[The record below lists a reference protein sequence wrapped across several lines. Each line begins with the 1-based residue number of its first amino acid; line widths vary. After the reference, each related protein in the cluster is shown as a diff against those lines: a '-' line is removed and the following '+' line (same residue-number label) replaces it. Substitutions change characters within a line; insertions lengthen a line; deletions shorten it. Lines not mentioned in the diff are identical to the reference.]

1 MLQTGSY
8 FSSHAC
14 GFLLHPRDRT
24 DEIRQH
30 NSILLERLE
39 KIHER
44 IPKQF
49 DVSHHIPEVLNAPR
63 ASNANARRRKE
74 QEIERE
80 NRKMLARINK
90 TKGMFNNK
98 QLVIDAEKHE
108 YLSGQISKVDRRRKV
123 KQMCASMHNKT
134 VLKAA
139 EASVH
144 CSPHWQEDYSTLE
157 LPKHYSSS
165 SSLDSLSPKMR
176 FHGDSGSSNQQQLHK
191 LPLVNRAPVTEKYHV
206 TGFHK

>member
-1 MLQTGSY
+1 M
-8 FSSHAC
+8 HA
-14 GFLLHPRDRT
+14 RDRT

-63 ASNANARRRKE
+63 ASNANSRRRKE

-80 NRKMLARINK
+80 NRKMLTRISK
-90 TKGMFNNK
+90 TKGMFSNK
-98 QLVIDAEKHE
+98 QLAIDAEKHE

-123 KQMCASMHNKT
+123 KLMCASMHNKAA
-134 VLKAA
+134 LKAA
-139 EASVH
+139 EASDH
-144 CSPHWQEDYSTLE
+144 SLSHWQEDYSTLE
-157 LPKHYSSS
+157 LPRYYTNP
-165 SSLDSLSPKMR
+165 SSLDLHTPKMH
-176 FHGDSGSSNQQQLHK
+176 FQGGSSNQQQQQTHK
-191 LPLVNRAPVTEKYHV
+191 LPLVHRAPVAEKYHV